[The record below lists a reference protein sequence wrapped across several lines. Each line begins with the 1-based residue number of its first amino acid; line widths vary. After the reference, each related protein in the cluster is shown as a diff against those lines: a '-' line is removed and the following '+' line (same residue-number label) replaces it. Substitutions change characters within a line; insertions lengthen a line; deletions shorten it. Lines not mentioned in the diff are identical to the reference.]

1 MLVFQNYKTLEAYA
15 GTHGQALVD
24 GKPLFLTVDGR
35 LPVAAWLWKA
45 VVDRSTG
52 AGIAFVCSNNPSKS
66 AASPPCGDMDVCED
80 GHWQDA
86 VVTGWSVCC
95 TLRQL
100 VETVPGAAAAIV
112 GGAGFKLLK
121 RTSPATPPTSS
132 ESAAMI
138 DDDDVGSDDSGDDDE
153 VLDEIENDD

>member
-1 MLVFQNYKTLEAYA
+1 MFQNNKTLEAYA
-15 GTHGQALVD
+15 GTYGQALVD
-24 GKPLFLTVDGR
+24 GKPLLLTVDGR

-45 VVDRSTG
+45 AVDPSTG

-66 AASPPCGDMDVCED
+66 AASPPCGDMEVCED
-80 GHWQDA
+80 GHWQAA

-112 GGAGFKLLK
+112 GGAGMKLLK
-121 RTSPATPPTSS
+121 RTSPSTPSTSS
-132 ESAAMI
+132 ENEAMI
-138 DDDDVGSDDSGDDDE
+138 DDDDDGSDDSGGDDE
-153 VLDEIENDD
+153 AENEVKNDD